1 MIKDK
6 LRYNLIQQ
14 RKSTSEDFVKHNSK
28 KICETLLNL
37 SEFKNQSH
45 FLFYV
50 SYNGEVHTH
59 DIIKKLLSLS
69 KTVAVPI
76 SHPSNH
82 TLTLSKLIQ
91 FDDLTPGTYGILEPK
106 KETVS
111 PISIDLIEVI
121 IVPGVGFDEIGHR
134 IGQGGGYYDWLL
146 SHSKALSIALA
157 FEFQIKKEIPTESHD
172 QRVDMIIT
180 EKRVISCNSN

>member
-14 RKSTSEDFVKHNSK
+14 RKNTSDDFVKHNSK

-69 KTVAVPI
+69 KTVVVPI
-76 SHPSNH
+76 SHPS
-82 TLTLSKLIQ
+82 T
-91 FDDLTPGTYGILEPK
+91 TP
-106 KETVS
+106 
-111 PISIDLIEVI
+111 
-121 IVPGVGFDEIGHR
+121 
-134 IGQGGGYYDWLL
+134 
-146 SHSKALSIALA
+146 
-157 FEFQIKKEIPTESHD
+157 
-172 QRVDMIIT
+172 
-180 EKRVISCNSN
+180 